1 MFAESLNEISGNDHI
16 EDSLDYEIYQNYLK
30 FLEQLRESVV
40 QQYASK
46 QPLDI
51 AKAFMIGTCLRE
63 FLFYSDV
70 YSLDAKTSSQAGGR
84 KEAPKNNN
92 LIIQSGPTVEQDD
105 ALVDVG
111 KGKKDE
117 FTEEYHPEEY
127 FEFEQPHPVIPGE
140 PESLGP
146 VSIVE
151 KTAYCE
157 DALGMSRDEFLPV
170 SILTGVFNYFISG
183 IQTRSAEDNDRGKK
197 MLQSDLFS
205 NFIRKVN
212 MGNTFREII
221 DDPEPIS
228 SFKRKCFVFLLE
240 TGNIIISDRGGVP
253 LEIPTEEETN
263 ALHPDAEGRREL
275 MASAAEA
282 RRSSNSLGGSK
293 KNHPKRQSHKTK
305 RHGKTKR
312 RGTRNHRKNKVK
324 RNTKRN

>member
-1 MFAESLNEISGNDHI
+1 
-16 EDSLDYEIYQNYLK
+16 
-30 FLEQLRESVV
+30 
-40 QQYASK
+40 
-46 QPLDI
+46 
-51 AKAFMIGTCLRE
+51 
-63 FLFYSDV
+63 
-70 YSLDAKTSSQAGGR
+70 
-84 KEAPKNNN
+84 
-92 LIIQSGPTVEQDD
+92 
-105 ALVDVG
+105 
-111 KGKKDE
+111 
-117 FTEEYHPEEY
+117 
-127 FEFEQPHPVIPGE
+127 
-140 PESLGP
+140 
-146 VSIVE
+146 
-151 KTAYCE
+151 
-157 DALGMSRDEFLPV
+157 
-170 SILTGVFNYFISG
+170 
-183 IQTRSAEDNDRGKK
+183 
-197 MLQSDLFS
+197 LFS